1 MKSILSILLLLTLS
15 LQARPRVSFNDDW
28 KFFNAEAEGAET
40 PTFNDNRWR
49 SLTLPHDWAIEGPFD
64 SKYNARS
71 GGLPFHGTGWYRKT
85 FDIPKN
91 DEGKR
96 IAITFDGAMYD
107 AHVWI
112 NGHFLGNR
120 PFGYMGFQYD
130 LSSHL
135 NYGGKNTIAVR
146 LRPEDLSSRWY
157 PGAGLYRNTWLTT
170 TDKVHIPMWGITVT
184 TPLITKESADIIVR
198 TEIRNDHSEPKRI
211 KLATR
216 ITIPATKIPGKNG
229 FRFPTILAKE
239 ESWISLPANS
249 TTTHTTSLVVENPQ
263 LWELENPSQ
272 YVVSS
277 SIQKQIQLEE
287 GYGPWIVTLDHESTK
302 FGIRTIEYDAKKGFL
317 LNGRHVRING
327 VCMHHDLGPL
337 GAAVNTRATERQIE
351 IMKSMGVNSIRTSH
365 NPPSPEFLHLCD
377 KHGILVQVEAFDC
390 WQIAKIP
397 NGYNKFFDEWHER
410 DLRDMIRRDR
420 NHPSVIMWSIGNEI
434 LEQSKK
440 DGWKLARHLH
450 RICKDEDPTRLT
462 SAGFNYYPASVKNG
476 LAAEVDI
483 PGFNYKPLAYPEV
496 REQYPDWH
504 ILASET
510 SSCTSSRGVYHLP
523 IVKYE
528 KYTDNQVTSYDLIGP
543 VWAYPPDIEFDALAK
558 TPSVI
563 GEYIWTGFDY
573 LGEPTPY
580 GGRDNSTNGY
590 WNDDWPS
597 RSAYFGAVDLCGLP
611 KDRFYLYQSQW
622 TSAEDS
628 PMVHLLPHWNWQ
640 NHEVKTIPVY
650 AYTNGDEAELF
661 LNGKSLGRKE
671 KGTDKTNVI
680 VNFNKW
686 PGQKEK
692 NPAPYAS
699 PYRLGWEVPFE
710 PGELKVISYNKGKK
724 IAEKSHHT
732 AGSPAMIALSPD
744 RNTITADGYDLSFIT
759 VSIQDEKGTLCPR
772 ADNLVKFQIE
782 GGALA
787 AVGNG
792 NPASLESFQ
801 LPHRKAFSGKCMLIL
816 KSTPGSAGEIKI
828 TATSEG
834 LQPAKTTVTAK

>member
-1 MKSILSILLLLTLS
+1 MRLLLCLLLIVTAH
-15 LQARPRVSFNDDW
+15 ARTHVSFNEGW
-28 KFFNAEAEGAET
+28 KFFNAEAEGAEA
-40 PTFNDNRWR
+40 PSFDDSSWR
-49 SLTLPHDWAIEGPFD
+49 SLDLPHDWAIEGPFD
-64 SKYNARS
+64 VKYNARS

-85 FDIPKN
+85 FN
-91 DEGKR
+91 VSAEDEGKR
-96 IAITFDGAMYD
+96 LAITFDGAMYD

-112 NGHFLGNR
+112 NGQFLGHR

-130 LSSHL
+130 LSHFL
-135 NYGGKNTIAVR
+135 NYGGENTIAVR

-157 PGAGLYRNTWLTT
+157 PGAGLYRNVWLTT
-170 TDKVHIPMWGITVT
+170 TSSVYIPLWGVAVT
-184 TPLITKESADIIVR
+184 TPVVSEKSADVIVKTELKNDTVAPQRILLR
-198 TEIRNDHSEPKRI
+198 TLLMTPSRTDVVKMESWVS
-211 KLATR
+211 
-216 ITIPATKIPGKNG
+216 IPA
-229 FRFPTILAKE
+229 F
-239 ESWISLPANS
+239 SSV
-249 TTTHTTSLVVENPQ
+249 THTESLVVEKPLLWDLDNPQ
-263 LWELENPSQ
+263 QYMALSEIIVDDPSIL
-272 YVVSS
+272 VRPNT
-277 SIQKQIQLEE
+277 IDAL
-287 GYGPWIVTLDHESTK
+287 TTR
-302 FGIRTIEYDAKKGFL
+302 FGIRSIEYDATKGFL
-317 LNGRHVRING
+317 LNGKHVQING

-351 IMKSMGVNSIRTSH
+351 IMKSMGVNSYRTAH
-365 NPPSPEFLHLCD
+365 NPPSPELLDLCD

-390 WQIAKIP
+390 WEMPKIP
-397 NGYNKFFDEWHER
+397 NGYNKFFKEWHEI

-434 LEQSKK
+434 LEQGKK

-462 SAGFNYYPASVKNG
+462 SAGFNFYPASIKNG

-483 PGFNYKPLAYPEV
+483 PGFNYKPLAYAEV
-496 REQYPDWH
+496 REEYPDWH

-523 IVKYE
+523 IEKYQ

-543 VWAYPPDIEFDALAK
+543 VWAYPPDIEFDSLAK

-563 GEYIWTGFDY
+563 GEYVWTGFDY

-597 RSAYFGAVDLCGLP
+597 RSAYFGTVDLCGLP

-622 TSAEDS
+622 TSPESA
-628 PMVHLLPHWNWQ
+628 PMVHLLPHWNWE

-661 LNGKSLGRKE
+661 LNGKSLGRKK
-671 KGTDKTNVI
+671 KGTDKADVI
-680 VNFNKW
+680 VNFNSW

-692 NPAPYAS
+692 KPAPYAS
-699 PYRLGWEVPFE
+699 PYRLRWDVPFE
-710 PGELKVISYNKGKK
+710 KGELKIVAYHNGKK
-724 IAEKSHHT
+724 IAEKAHHT
-732 AGSPAMIALSPD
+732 AGPPAKISLSPD
-744 RNTITADGYDLSFIT
+744 RTIIAPDGKDLSFIT
-759 VSIQDEKGTLCPR
+759 VSITDDKGHLAPR
-772 ADNLVKFQIE
+772 ADNLVNFQVE
-782 GGALA
+782 GGVIA

-792 NPASLESFQ
+792 NAASVESFQ
-801 LPHRKAFSGKCMLIL
+801 APHRKAFSGKCMLIV
-816 KSTPGSAGEIKI
+816 KSYPGTAGDIKI

-834 LQPAKTTVTAK
+834 LAPASTTIQAR